1 MIARVL
7 WAALIAGLIAGAVAT
22 VVQLTRLVPLIAIA
36 EEYETAAAAHH
47 DHGAVGDHGTA
58 ADHGDGAASAAAAED
73 ADEWEPTGW
82 TRPAFTALFNALA
95 GVGYGLLLVAG
106 MTLAGRP
113 MTGTTGLLWGL
124 AGFVAFAA
132 APALGLPP
140 ELPGIPAADLVAR
153 QSWWIGT
160 AAATAAGLAA
170 LAFGAA
176 TLVKAAGGVLMV
188 VPHLIGAPHLAEHVE
203 GAGVPADLA
212 AQFVAA
218 SLLSALLFWLALG
231 ASAGHFLSR
240 QR

>member
-1 MIARVL
+1 MITRVL
-7 WAALIAGLIAGAVAT
+7 WTAIIAGLIAGAVAT
-22 VVQLTRLVPLIAIA
+22 AVQLTRLVPLIAIA
-36 EEYETAAAAHH
+36 EEYETAAASHEHAAH
-47 DHGAVGDHGTA
+47 
-58 ADHGDGAASAAAAED
+58 ADHGGTATTTAEE

-82 TRPAFTALFNALA
+82 TRPAFTALFNTLA

-106 MTLAGRP
+106 MTMAGRP
-113 MTGTTGLLWGL
+113 MTRTSGLLWGL
-124 AGFVAFAA
+124 AGFVTFAA

-140 ELPGIPAADLVAR
+140 ELPGMPSADLVAR

-170 LAFGAA
+170 LAFGSKPLRA
-176 TLVKAAGGVLMV
+176 VGVAFVV
-188 VPHLIGAPHLAEHVE
+188 VPHLIGAPHLAKHVE
-203 GAGVPADLA
+203 GAGVPAELA

-240 QR
+240 QH